1 MDPHKSAVERAFD
14 LARSGTCKTVN
25 EIKQKLRDEGY
36 DDNMITGRT
45 LRIQLRTLI
54 AAAQKN

>member
-54 AAAQKN
+54 AAAQKS

>member
-1 MDPHKSAVERAFD
+1 MEPHKSAIERAFE
-14 LARSGTCKTVN
+14 LARLGACKSVN

-45 LRIQLRTLI
+45 LRIQLRTRI
-54 AAAQKN
+54 AAAKKS